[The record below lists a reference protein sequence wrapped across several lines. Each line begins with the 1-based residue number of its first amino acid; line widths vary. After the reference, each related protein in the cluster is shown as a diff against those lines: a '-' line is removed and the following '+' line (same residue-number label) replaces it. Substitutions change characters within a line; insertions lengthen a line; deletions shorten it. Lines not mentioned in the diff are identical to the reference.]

1 MKDQEDRRRQ
11 LQEARDRYAQL
22 GKRTLDEI
30 AHEVGIKGLV
40 SDMVTMGTEDW
51 ERTRSC
57 LFWILNHTDYPY
69 DKTVLELYA
78 DLDAVIKGHGNIRF
92 I

>member
-1 MKDQEDRRRQ
+1 MEILIIFCRFSSSFVFDS
-11 LQEARDRYAQL
+11 
-22 GKRTLDEI
+22 TLDDI

-40 SDMVTMGTEDW
+40 SDMVTMGTQDW

-57 LFWILNHTDYPY
+57 LYWILNHTDYPY

-78 DLDAVIKGHGNIRF
+78 DLDAVIKGHSDIRF